1 MSFGGG
7 VGRFKKPP
15 FIPKKRSAPRPAAS
29 PSFSTTISVEAL
41 VEETEEEQEIESSA
55 PWFASFKTIVWI
67 NFALTIILFVLFV
80 AVFFLRSA
88 PAPLPAAPTPIL
100 SKKEERSLSFNLISS
115 DVEISLKSSVS
126 SGVDIS
132 QLKNIWVCCTKKGI
146 YSCHYD
152 VSVLVETLEARVSIK
167 HPDRIGATC
176 WLHWM

>member
-15 FIPKKRSAPRPAAS
+15 FIPKKRSAPRPVAS

-41 VEETEEEQEIESSA
+41 VEETEEEQEIEASA
-55 PWFASFKTIVWI
+55 PWFASFKSIVWI
-67 NFALTIILFVLFV
+67 NFALTIVLLILFGI
-80 AVFFLRSA
+80 FFLRST
-88 PAPLPAAPTPIL
+88 PPIPTPPPPPIL
-100 SKKEERSLSFNLISS
+100 SKKEERSLSFNLVLS
-115 DVEISLKSSVS
+115 DENKWAVISLKSS
-126 SGVDIS
+126 GLDIS
-132 QLKNIWVCCTKKGI
+132 QLKSVWVCCTKKGI

-152 VSVLVETLEARVSIK
+152 VSVLVETLEARVSVK

>member
-15 FIPKKRSAPRPAAS
+15 FIPKKRSAPRAATS

-41 VEETEEEQEIESSA
+41 VEETEEEHEIEASA

-67 NFALTIILFVLFV
+67 NFALTIVLMISFLVLF
-80 AVFFLRSA
+80 LKS
-88 PAPLPAAPTPIL
+88 APTPPPTSIL
-100 SKKEERSLSFNLISS
+100 SKKEERSLSFNMVSS
-115 DVEISLKSSVS
+115 NEENKWAVISLKTF
-126 SGVDIS
+126 GFDIS
-132 QLKNIWVCCTKKGI
+132 QIKNVWVCCTKKSI

-152 VSVLVETLEARVSIK
+152 VSVSVETLEARVSIK

>member
-80 AVFFLRSA
+80 AVFFLRST
-88 PAPLPAAPTPIL
+88 PPTPTPSSSPPPIL

-115 DVEISLKSSVS
+115 DVEISLKS